1 MDFFNG
7 SLDNS
12 SVFTFNFSAQLTD
25 NKTTQYDVILL
36 PSIFGIICFLGIVGN
51 CLVMYTIMKRTKC
64 SAKQTVPDI
73 FIFSLS
79 IVDLLFLLG
88 MPLLIHQLLG
98 EGSWCFGS
106 ILCTV
111 ITTLDSNSQTVSTYI
126 LTVMTLDRY
135 VATVHPIRFNH
146 IRTPRVAV
154 AMVVIVWLLSVISV
168 TPLFLYTRL
177 MPLPGG
183 RVGCALLLP
192 NPSIDIYWFTL
203 YQFVLVF
210 ALPLAIIC
218 LVFFK
223 ILQHMSTNIAP
234 LPPRSLQVRT
244 KKVTRMAVA
253 ICSAFFTCWAPYY
266 ILQLVHL
273 GIRQPSPTFYYTY
286 NIAISMGYANSCIS
300 PFLYILLSDNFKRQL
315 IVAVQPVHKRFR
327 VNPSTTEGSVTLNLA
342 PDGRRHSHSE
352 DTAQ

>member
-12 SVFTFNFSAQLTD
+12 SVLTFNFS
-25 NKTTQYDVILL
+25 TTQYDVILL

-218 LVFFK
+218 LV
-223 ILQHMSTNIAP
+223 
-234 LPPRSLQVRT
+234 RT

-352 DTAQ
+352 DTE